1 MYVSYD
7 RKPFQLAH
15 LPSELPHQ
23 NYYVA
28 SLDAKQALVIVQHT
42 NGQFNLYL
50 SEEMGIYYSL
60 SLPDI
65 VYSNGVLDLEIVSNY
80 CCIIINVLL

>member
-15 LPSELPHQ
+15 LPTNLAHQ

-28 SLDAKQALVIVQHT
+28 SLNAMQALVIVEHT

-50 SEEMGIYYSL
+50 SEETGLYYSL
-60 SLPDI
+60 SLPNI
-65 VYSNGVLDLEIVSNY
+65 VYNKGVIDLEIVSFFS
-80 CCIIINVLL
+80 I

>member
-1 MYVSYD
+1 M
-7 RKPFQLAH
+7 AH

-23 NYYVA
+23 NYRVA
-28 SLDAKQALVIVQHT
+28 SLDAKQALVIVEHT

-65 VYSNGVLDLEIVSNY
+65 VYGNGVLDLEIVSN
-80 CCIIINVLL
+80 